1 MLYNEEAVRANIR
14 NREGKRIFYL
24 GKGDQLTSAARDYLS
39 RERIE
44 IRPGE
49 QAKQDCFPLLT
60 GGFLTEKPEH
70 MTHLD
75 AQVLVPKDHPRIL
88 FRGCVDS
95 LEADLLLAQ
104 REAMDEGYQAICKDL
119 GDALEFAR
127 QALRRDVLNEPME
140 AMRLG
145 GLDPAELRARS
156 HTPQKYYNQPH
167 FMPDHTQSRALLA
180 INRARTTARG
190 AELACYRAFR
200 DLNGLCTR
208 EDLLQGF
215 NRLSSFLWILEI
227 RLASGQEKKG

>member
-1 MLYNEEAVRANIR
+1 MALYTEASVRANLR
-14 NREGKRIFYL
+14 NREGRRVFYL
-24 GKGDQLTSAARDYLS
+24 APGDHLTPGARDFLRS
-39 RERIE
+39 NHIE
-44 IRPGE
+44 ILSPE
-49 QAKQDCFPLLT
+49 AAKPQVYKTLQGAELR
-60 GGFLTEKPEH
+60 EKPEH

-104 REAMDEGYQAICKDL
+104 REAMDEGYRTICKDL

-127 QALRRDVLNEPME
+127 
-140 AMRLG
+140 
-145 GLDPAELRARS
+145 PAELRARS